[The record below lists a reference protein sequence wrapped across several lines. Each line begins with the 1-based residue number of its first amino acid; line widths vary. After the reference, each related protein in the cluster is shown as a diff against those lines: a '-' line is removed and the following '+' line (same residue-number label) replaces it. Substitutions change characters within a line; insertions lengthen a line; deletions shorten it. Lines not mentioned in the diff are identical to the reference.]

1 MSKEI
6 KLSEHKQDLYLE
18 VKKLVKRANQ
28 RIVRLEREFG
38 EDSWAYKQLRNAL
51 DIRTIEAIT
60 PTKRVKINKSLS
72 TRQLNY
78 IKKHVNK
85 FLGRKTSR
93 VKGVKEVIAK
103 QKEGIK
109 QSLIDSKEFTGDADE
124 VVDSLTDKDVE
135 VLYSMFKDDDAK
147 ELIDLIGSSDFWV
160 LVKESRRFNTSYK
173 DFLDSIKIHLDL
185 DYIDKESKALIK
197 RVYDKFVKR

>member
-85 FLGRKTSR
+85 FLDRKTSR

-124 VVDSLTDKDVE
+124 VVDTLTDKDVE

-173 DFLDSIKIHLDL
+173 DFLDCIRIHLDL